1 MTRAELIRKISKQS
15 GVPDSETKVFFEIF
29 LKKLVVFLK
38 TGQALFVDGFG
49 YFYLVQG
56 KISKSFSTGEED
68 APEYEVIELIYF
80 SNNQVKEKTE
90 FDGLF
95 FNIPVTDGDEFNS
108 VDAAFSLSFG
118 KPLIPFKGIVE
129 SDFYIPHTGSELR
142 RLIESKVDKT
152 VENSAITEVSELL
165 SSVIDLDLDILNK
178 SKLKPDEEASGLVF
192 KDSISEKDISKQIEE
207 EQILDLAD
215 TNVSDETSKDSRSAV
230 SWDFGSFEKTKTKEE
245 EKKLEV
251 PDDQMKVDDSAIIKI
266 DYDKAE
272 SKEKL
277 AEKEDEEKKDSQ
289 EKFERVKTLDGI
301 IDKTIE
307 RPVITFPTILFD
319 ESNQEPLKEEPVKLI
334 FDKKSSEFIGI
345 EPKRRTV
352 REKREKER
360 VRKPEKT
367 STNKTKRDI
376 LSIEEEKERF
386 RQRHKHRK
394 SSSSVTPYIMLIVSI
409 GIIAYGIYYYL
420 NNIKGASKQQ
430 VQEPKIQFN
439 TDRMNIVERDFDFP
453 VSYPYPKRT
462 EIYKDELS
470 IFDIKKEEA
479 VSTAKEEPVK
489 IVKVEKPEETPEEIR
504 PEVNNQPPAGTVKK
518 IGVNLFLYGNVYIV
532 QVAAFRSNSVAENEA
547 GRFRNKGYN
556 AFVERAEVD
565 GAIWHR
571 VKVGN
576 FTNKEEA
583 KKLAVQFK

>member
-29 LKKLVVFLK
+29 LKKLTALLK
-38 TGQALFVDGFG
+38 TGQALFINRFG

-56 KISKSFSTGEED
+56 KISKSLSTGEED
-68 APEYEVIELIYF
+68 ASEYEEIELIYF
-80 SNNQVKEKTE
+80 SSNQIKEKTE

-95 FNIPVTDGDEFNS
+95 FNIPVSDEDEFNS

-152 VENSAITEVSELL
+152 VENSTIIEVSEIL
-165 SSVIDLDLDILNK
+165 SAVIDLDSDIYRK
-178 SKLKPDEEASGLVF
+178 SKLKPDEEASVIGF
-192 KDSISEKDISKQIEE
+192 EDYISEKDISKQIEE

-215 TNVSDETSKDSRSAV
+215 TAISDKEVKDIRPAV
-230 SWDFGSFEKTKTKEE
+230 SWDFGGFEKTKTKEE

-251 PDDQMKVDDSAIIKI
+251 PDDQIKVDDTAKIKI

-277 AEKEDEEKKDSQ
+277 AEKEAEKKKEPK
-289 EKFERVKTLDGI
+289 EKFERVKTLDKI
-301 IDKTIE
+301 IDETIDE
-307 RPVITFPTILFD
+307 TVITIPFNIL
-319 ESNQEPLKEEPVKLI
+319 EEKKQAPLKEEPVKLI
-334 FDKKSSEFIGI
+334 FDKKASEFIGI
-345 EPKRRTV
+345 EPKARTI
-352 REKREKER
+352 REEREKER
-360 VRKPEKT
+360 VSKTEKA
-367 STNKTKRDI
+367 SLYKTKRDI
-376 LSIEEEKERF
+376 ILLEEEKERF
-386 RQRHKHRK
+386 RQRHRK
-394 SSSSVTPYIMLIVSI
+394 ASSSVMPYIMLIVSI

-420 NNIKGASKQQ
+420 NNIKGISKQP
-430 VQEPKIQFN
+430 VQETKIQFN
-439 TDRMNIVERDFDFP
+439 TERMNIIERDFDFP

-462 EIYKDELS
+462 EIGKDELS
-470 IFDIKKEEA
+470 IFNIKKEEK
-479 VSTAKEEPVK
+479 VITKITEEPVK
-489 IVKVEKPEETPEEIR
+489 IVKEEKPKETPKEIK
-504 PEVNNQPPAGTVKK
+504 PEVNNQPPTGTVKR
-518 IGVNLFLYGNVYIV
+518 IGVNLFQYGNVYIV

-547 GRFRNKGYN
+547 GRFRNKGYS

-565 GAIWHR
+565 GTIWHR

-576 FTNKEEA
+576 FKDLKEA

>member
-29 LKKLVVFLK
+29 LKKLTALLQ
-38 TGQALFVDGFG
+38 TGQALFINRFG

-56 KISKSFSTGEED
+56 KISKSLSTGEED
-68 APEYEVIELIYF
+68 ASEYEEIELIYF
-80 SNNQVKEKTE
+80 SSNQIKEKTE

-95 FNIPVTDGDEFNS
+95 FNIPVSDADEFNS

-152 VENSAITEVSELL
+152 VENSTITEVSEIL
-165 SSVIDLDLDILNK
+165 SAVIDLDSDIYKK
-178 SKLKPDEEASGLVF
+178 SKLRPDEEISVLSIE
-192 KDSISEKDISKQIEE
+192 DYISEKDISKQIEE

-215 TNVSDETSKDSRSAV
+215 TAISDKEVRDIRPAV
-230 SWDFGSFEKTKTKEE
+230 SWDFGGFEKGKT
-245 EKKLEV
+245 EKKDK
-251 PDDQMKVDDSAIIKI
+251 PKVTEDKIEEADTAKIKI

-277 AEKEDEEKKDSQ
+277 AEKEAEKKKEPK
-289 EKFERVKTLDGI
+289 EKFERVKTLDKI
-301 IDKTIE
+301 IDETIDE
-307 RPVITFPTILFD
+307 TVITIPSNIL
-319 ESNQEPLKEEPVKLI
+319 EEKKQAPLKEEPVKLI
-334 FDKKSSEFIGI
+334 FDKKASEFIGI
-345 EPKRRTV
+345 EPKARTI
-352 REKREKER
+352 REEREKER
-360 VRKPEKT
+360 VSKIEKA
-367 STNKTKRDI
+367 SLYKTKRDLI
-376 LSIEEEKERF
+376 LLEEEKERF
-386 RQRHKHRK
+386 RQRHRK
-394 SSSSVTPYIMLIVSI
+394 ASSSVMPYIMLIVSI

-420 NNIKGASKQQ
+420 NNIKGISKQP
-430 VQEPKIQFN
+430 VNETKIQFN
-439 TDRMNIVERDFDFP
+439 TERMNVVERDFDFP

-462 EIYKDELS
+462 KIGKDELS
-470 IFDIKKEEA
+470 IFDIKEEKTA
-479 VSTAKEEPVK
+479 VTAITKEPVK
-489 IVKVEKPEETPEEIR
+489 IIKEQKPKETPKEIK
-504 PEVNNQPPAGTVKK
+504 PEVNNQPPTGTVKR
-518 IGVNLFLYGNVYIV
+518 IDVNLFQYGNVYIV

-565 GAIWHR
+565 GTIWHR

-576 FTNKEEA
+576 FKDLEEA